1 MKNLLRDIALGMTVI
16 TLSSIAGFRI
26 YDRITTINPEMCEYW
41 VKADTHKSPEGL
53 WKFYMAEDITHN
65 KKNWDIYQKSVAAVN
80 NGKSKGLLVLP
91 DLDDNG
97 FVGK

>member
-1 MKNLLRDIALGMTVI
+1 MKNLLRDIALGTAII
-16 TLSSIAGFRI
+16 TLSSIAGYKT
-26 YDRITTINPEMCEYW
+26 YDRITTIEPDMCEYW
-41 VKADTHKSPEGL
+41 VKADTHESLEGL
-53 WKFYMAEDITHN
+53 WKFYMAEDIKHN
-65 KKNWDIYQKSVAAVN
+65 TKNWEIYQKAVAVVN